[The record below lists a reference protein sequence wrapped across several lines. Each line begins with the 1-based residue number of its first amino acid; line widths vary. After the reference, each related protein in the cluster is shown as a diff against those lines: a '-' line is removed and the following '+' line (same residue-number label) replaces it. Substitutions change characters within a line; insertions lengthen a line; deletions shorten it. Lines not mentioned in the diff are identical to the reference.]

1 MTHVAPFP
9 KEAITDPEML
19 DLIAQAEALG
29 VPDDLFA
36 HIMARAPEQAKP
48 VMRALLMSHAE
59 GNVDHRLKE
68 IIRILLARFAGD
80 KYFAA
85 LRSRKAREMGLDEER
100 IEAAYNDYEAPGVFT
115 EAEKC
120 ALRYADLMF
129 LDASK
134 IDEAFYAELKTHF
147 TEPQIMELGAFIAFH
162 YGMQMFM
169 RSLGVAA
176 PRAQRKAWS
185 IPSRPASPASR
196 PRRGAAAAAR

>member
-1 MTHVAPFP
+1 MTYVEPLAR
-9 KEAITDPEML
+9 EAIADPEMRE
-19 DLIAQAEALG
+19 LIAQSEALG
-29 VPDDLFA
+29 VPDDLFPRIA
-36 HIMARAPEQAKP
+36 ARSPELAKP
-48 VMRALLMSHAE
+48 FMRALLMSHAE

-100 IEAAYNDYEAPGVFT
+100 IEAGCSDYEDSDLFT

-120 ALRYADLMF
+120 ALRYADQMY
-129 LDASK
+129 LDATK
-134 IDEAFYAELKTHF
+134 VDAAFYSELKTHF

-169 RSLGVAA
+169 RSLGAA
-176 PRAQRKAWS
+176 GPT
-185 IPSRPASPASR
+185 SPT
-196 PRRGAAAAAR
+196 